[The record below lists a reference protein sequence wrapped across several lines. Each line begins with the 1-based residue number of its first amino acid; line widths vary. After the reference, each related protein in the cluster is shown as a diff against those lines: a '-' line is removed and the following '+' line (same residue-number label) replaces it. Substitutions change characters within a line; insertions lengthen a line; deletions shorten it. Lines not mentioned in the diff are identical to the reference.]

1 MTIPAHDADGAPEV
15 PEWLTGAEARRAFH
29 NGHAACLARGDWH
42 EIYASILAVMA
53 NCAAMHIRLQR
64 EMAILDPATIS
75 PELRAVAAETRS
87 VARRSMAEM
96 LIIERSEIDG
106 GSIRPD
112 GIDADIATLC
122 DVPRVQ

>member
-87 VARRSMAEM
+87 VARQAMAEM
-96 LIIERSEIDG
+96 LLIPKAAING
-106 GSIRPD
+106 GTIRPD
-112 GIDADIATLC
+112 GIDSDIAALC
-122 DVPRVQ
+122 DVLAVQ